1 MLRPYTDM
9 RKYLEKL
16 RGMPKVNMSDSECQ
30 MLIEAGERE
39 VVFYSLLKI
48 PPFIV
53 QKHVGDGLLRENY
66 QDMIQE
72 GNIALLNAIKSWK
85 PYKGMSISSWGYMY
99 AKRAI
104 IREVQRDVAYYQ
116 QHHSFDFDSDQDTEE
131 ALWKGQSEDVVDHS
145 DDGEWERIQEILAR
159 YRSLRKRLSE
169 RDRTILEMVKNGE
182 NQETIA
188 TAVGLSQSRV
198 SRVLRQIN
206 QSLIAIE
213 LA

>member
-16 RGMPKVNMSDSECQ
+16 RGMPKVNLSDDECQ
-30 MLIEAGERE
+30 RLLDAGESE

-66 QDMIQE
+66 QDMVQE

-85 PYKGMSISSWGYMY
+85 PHKGMSISSWGYMY
-99 AKRAI
+99 AKKAI
-104 IREVQRDVAYYQ
+104 IREVQRDLAYYQ
-116 QHHSFDFDSDQDTEE
+116 QHNSFDFDSDEDTEQ

-145 DDGEWERIQEILAR
+145 DDGEWERVQEILAR
-159 YRSLRKRLSE
+159 YRSLRKRLSA
-169 RDRTILEMVKNGE
+169 RDKTILDMVKDGE

-188 TAVGLSQSRV
+188 ATVGLSQSRI
-198 SRVLRQIN
+198 SRVLRQLYN
-206 QSLIAIE
+206 DFPALERA
-213 LA
+213 

>member
-9 RKYLEKL
+9 RSYLEKL
-16 RGMPKVNMSDSECQ
+16 RGMPKVNLSDDECQ
-30 MLIEAGERE
+30 RLLDAGESE

-72 GNIALLNAIKSWK
+72 GNIALLKAIDSWK
-85 PYKGMSISSWGYMY
+85 PFTGMSISSWGYMY
-99 AKRAI
+99 AKKAI
-104 IREVQRDVAYYQ
+104 IREVQRDIAYYQ
-116 QHHSFDFDSDQDTEE
+116 QHDSFDFDSDQDTEQ

-145 DDGEWERIQEILAR
+145 DDGEWERVQEILAR
-159 YRSLRKRLSE
+159 YRSLRKRLSA
-169 RDRTILEMVKNGE
+169 RDKTILDMVKDGE

-188 TAVGLSQSRV
+188 ATVGLSQSRI
-198 SRVLRQIN
+198 SRVLRQLYN
-206 QSLIAIE
+206 DFPALERA
-213 LA
+213 